1 MFSCRRTFTISEKRH
16 LLQGSYPNLNPQK
29 ATHWRTNMSND
40 TKTPTPKPQKPS
52 PNTDRGDTRSGGKE
66 NLNENAATTRPNRLP
81 SDEGDD

>member
-1 MFSCRRTFTISEKRH
+1 
-16 LLQGSYPNLNPQK
+16 
-29 ATHWRTNMSND
+29 MSND